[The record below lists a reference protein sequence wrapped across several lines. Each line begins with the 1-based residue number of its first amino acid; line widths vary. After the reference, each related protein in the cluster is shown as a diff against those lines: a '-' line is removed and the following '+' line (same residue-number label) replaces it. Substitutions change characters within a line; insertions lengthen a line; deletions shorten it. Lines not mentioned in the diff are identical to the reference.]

1 MVEAARSRRSRM
13 NQALPKGGYYRPQPA
28 RHGDELRD
36 PPFPGG
42 GLGHD
47 CSSQSYRSGWRLC
60 VRSRYLHSA
69 LANEVSV
76 IQGAWC
82 MVLVKT

>member
-13 NQALPKGGYYRPQPA
+13 NQALPKGGYHRPQPA

-47 CSSQSYRSGWRLC
+47 
-60 VRSRYLHSA
+60 
-69 LANEVSV
+69 
-76 IQGAWC
+76 
-82 MVLVKT
+82 